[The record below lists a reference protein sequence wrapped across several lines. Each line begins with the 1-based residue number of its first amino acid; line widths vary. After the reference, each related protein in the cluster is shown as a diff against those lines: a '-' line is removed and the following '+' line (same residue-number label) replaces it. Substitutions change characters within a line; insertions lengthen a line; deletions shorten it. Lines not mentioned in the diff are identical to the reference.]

1 VSDFLQ
7 PRNDLS
13 VLPDILDR
21 VRTSKEAEAAL
32 VSHSQEGLI
41 PALWLRLLLNLSAIT
56 TDERAE
62 VRNSATQTVQRIF
75 ESYAEQLL
83 PAVWVLCLRVVL
95 FEMVQA
101 NIAVQQE
108 LRATSR
114 AGKGIEG
121 WNETTKIVL
130 QTVGALY
137 TAYME
142 RLEPV
147 QLGETWSELLGH
159 LQQYFPC
166 NSHTLGLSVFKTIT
180 GVLSHIEDVEALGMA
195 PLLKTANIWKSY
207 FDQREMW
214 TAGQDDNQDAFVA
227 YADAFQPIYRLS
239 DRSIDLQLP
248 GMLANLEA
256 CVVDSDQ
263 VAYSSD
269 VDHMTPLQSRIIEC
283 LSLIKT
289 EDSDLPSPLI
299 HLLGRLITLPYV
311 TLAKDPAKRGPTFVA
326 LAKASMT
333 LLQGITIRHIHEKKT
348 FADGSFFA
356 ALQSLA
362 KPIHEK
368 YSWQRE
374 GKAPTLWQKAT
385 TTVIAILEPALPMLN
400 AHTEA
405 DSSLKETWTIVVGLI
420 HDVTRAHIASSDNV
434 PTSLEKD
441 EALDIRSFNQLR
453 DLTTLSLGS
462 ASIPDVLRRT
472 YTRNLF
478 AISLIHT
485 PLPGELLDLS
495 NAPLDGLYKI
505 RYGQTAVL
513 ETTWR
518 ANMGYACLDELFD
531 LVRVHDGSPPRV
543 KLAQAASPYLILRA
557 ALPLKTYIADHPIR
571 GRMPMPE
578 SQRRELLF
586 VLKGLEMLESE
597 PQAIPDA
604 PGVQSKHR
612 KHLHRL
618 YPLLNK
624 ASRIAIEDVEVFE
637 HIVRLMEMVGE
648 EFGLD
653 GE

>member
-1 VSDFLQ
+1 
-7 PRNDLS
+7 
-13 VLPDILDR
+13 
-21 VRTSKEAEAAL
+21 

-62 VRNSATQTVQRIF
+62 VRNSATQTIQRIF
-75 ESYAEQLL
+75 ESYAEQLS

-95 FEMVQA
+95 FEMIQV
-101 NIAVQQE
+101 NIAVQRE

-114 AGKGIEG
+114 TDKGTEG
-121 WNETTKIVL
+121 WNETTKTVL
-130 QTVGALY
+130 QTIGALY

-142 RLEPV
+142 RLEPI
-147 QLGETWSELLGH
+147 QFGDTWSELLGY
-159 LQQYFPC
+159 LQQYFTC

-195 PLLKTANIWKSY
+195 PLLKTAGIWKSY
-207 FDQREMW
+207 FNHRAMW

-227 YADAFQPIYRLS
+227 YADAFQPIYRLAG
-239 DRSIDLQLP
+239 RSIDKQLP
-248 GMLANLEA
+248 GMFANLEA

-269 VDHMTPLQSRIIEC
+269 TDHMTPLQTRIMEC

-299 HLLGRLITLPYV
+299 HLLGRLVTLPYV
-311 TLAKDPAKRGPTFVA
+311 TLAKDPTKRGPTFVA

-333 LLQGITIRHIHEKKT
+333 LLEDITIRHINEKKI
-348 FADGSFFA
+348 FEDGSFLV

-362 KPIHEK
+362 KPVHEK

-374 GKAPTLWQKAT
+374 GKPPTLWQKAT
-385 TTVIAILEPALPMLN
+385 TTAIAILTPALPMLN
-400 AHTEA
+400 AHIEV
-405 DSSLKETWTIVVGLI
+405 DSSLKETWTTVVNLI
-420 HDVTRAHIASSDNV
+420 HDVTRAQIASADNV
-434 PTSLEKD
+434 PTSLASD
-441 EALDIRSFNQLR
+441 EASDSKAFKQLR
-453 DLTTLSLGS
+453 DLITIALGS
-462 ASIPDVLRRT
+462 ASIPDALRRT

-485 PLPGELLDLS
+485 PLPGELPDLA
-495 NAPLDGLYKI
+495 NAPLDGLYKV

-518 ANMGYACLDELFD
+518 TAMGYTCLNELFD
-531 LVRVHDGSPPRV
+531 LVKVHDGSSPRI
-543 KLAQAASPYLILRA
+543 KLAQAASPYLIVRA

-578 SQRRELLF
+578 LQRHELLF
-586 VLKGLEMLESE
+586 VLKELGKLESE

-604 PGVQSKHR
+604 PGVRSKHR

-624 ASRIAIEDVEVFE
+624 ASRVARQDAEVFE
-637 HIVRLMEMVGE
+637 HIVHLMDLVGE
-648 EFGLD
+648 EFGLED
-653 GE
+653 E